1 MLFLGQLILFR
12 PKIFG
17 QNDGV
22 DFFLGFNQEPFFFFL
37 LTPLFF
43 QNFGAPFHLRAL
55 GNGLTGLV
63 EGPAKCNFCMGCGC

>member
-22 DFFLGFNQEPFFFFL
+22 DFFLGFNQEPFFFFFAN
-37 LTPLFF
+37 TSFFPKFWGPLPLE
-43 QNFGAPFHLRAL
+43 GLRQWSNWPSGRA
-55 GNGLTGLV
+55 GKV
-63 EGPAKCNFCMGCGC
+63 